1 MRLGRWAVGG
11 ILAGLLCLALLVTA
25 LQQHA
30 GGKVTLVNMVG
41 VNTYAI
47 TPVSIPATLTAVA
60 SIATATAMH
69 PDPYPP
75 YGGTLVLDDPL
86 HDKRGPSGLKSSSS
100 NPGDGCLF
108 SRDAYH
114 VTAARELNRS
124 CIATRSSFQDFALG
138 GQMSNLTRGTGGRCF
153 FA

>member
-30 GGKVTLVNMVG
+30 GGNVTLVNMVG

-75 YGGTLVLDDPL
+75 YGGTLLPADPL
-86 HDKRGPSGLKSSSS
+86 PDQAGASGFENRSS
-100 NPGDGCLF
+100 NPRYGC
-108 SRDAYH
+108 
-114 VTAARELNRS
+114 
-124 CIATRSSFQDFALG
+124 
-138 GQMSNLTRGTGGRCF
+138 
-153 FA
+153 